1 MLLLL
6 IGTILLA
13 AIGVA
18 TVAVADAVTVD
29 GVFGVVPGVPD
40 SSMGEPGDAS
50 GSAKSSNPLGV
61 GSLFNSSLNSL

>member
-1 MLLLL
+1 
-6 IGTILLA
+6 LLA

-29 GVFGVVPGVPD
+29 GVVPGVPD
-40 SSMGEPGDAS
+40 SSIGEPGDAS

-61 GSLFNSSLNSL
+61 GSLFSSSLNSV